1 MSLRAVLIV
10 LALIIGVLVY
20 TGKAEEWWTSMTRAA
35 TQLSAPPPDT
45 DH

>member
-10 LALIIGVLVY
+10 VALIVGVLLY

-35 TQLSAPPPDT
+35 TQLSAPPPDP
-45 DH
+45 DR